1 MKKIILLLTLYG
13 TSNLIYSQPGQLDPS
28 FGTNGIVRNSFG
40 PKINESTEGRQVLLQ
55 ADGSIY
61 ILTETKEQ
69 TLIAKRLKN
78 GSPDSSYGNNGFSVS
93 VPFYGTHAAMQLD
106 GKIVVAG
113 SSSNGDNYQ
122 NEQVSVA
129 RFNTNGSLDNTF
141 NGSGKIT
148 TGVYH
153 PLEMVTKN
161 VAIQKDGKNYSWKL
175 LRFLRWIRISCSV
188 TLYPNSKWYFREG
201 DRNTKFLC

>member
-28 FGTNGIVRNSFG
+28 FGSNGIVRNSFG

-78 GSPDSSYGNNGFSVS
+78 GSPDSSYGNNGFSAS
-93 VPFYGTHAAMQLD
+93 VPFYGAHAAMQLD

-113 SSSNGDNYQ
+113 TSSNRDYPFNIDIG
-122 NEQVSVA
+122 VA

-141 NGSGKIT
+141 NGNGEITINWGSG
-148 TGVYH
+148 
-153 PLEMVTKN
+153 ESARN
-161 VAIQKDGKNYSWKL
+161 VVIQKDGKIIVGGNEH
-175 LRFLRWIRISCSV
+175 
-188 TLYPNSKWYFREG
+188 NEG
-201 DRNTKFLC
+201 STQGLVLMFNQNGGLDHTIIKEK